1 VRLTKRAQFLAIPRS
16 QPHASQNVM
25 SLYNLQDIQASVARK
40 DPITGAKINRLRK
53 SYEGKLKLLGLE
65 GRNKAQANQRE
76 LEGLAEEA
84 WDDPQPDGRTY
95 FDMCFEGIELGNETA
110 EGSLMAS
117 LGAAFS
123 FNVGRLPGKDHD
135 EWKNLLGLDDASTA
149 PSGKATPAQNGSRP
163 IAAAPAILK
172 SGLAG
177 AARNSAPA
185 SPANL
190 AARPDRANKRRR
202 YDDSSFEGYEE
213 DGHST
218 GGVDDT
224 GRRVSGS
231 QKRQKRKVSGSQ

>member
-1 VRLTKRAQFLAIPRS
+1 MTKLVRSLAIPRS
-16 QPHASQNVM
+16 QPHATQNVI
-25 SLYNLQDIQASVARK
+25 SIYNLQDIQASVARK

-95 FDMCFEGIELGNETA
+95 FDMCFEGIEIGNEAA
-110 EGSLMAS
+110 ETSLMAS
-117 LGAAFS
+117 LSSAFS

-135 EWKNLLGLDDASTA
+135 EWKNLLGLDDASAAT
-149 PSGKATPAQNGSRP
+149 SGKATPAQNSMRP
-163 IAAAPAILK
+163 TAAAAAIIK
-172 SGLAG
+172 TAPNT
-177 AARNSAPA
+177 AVRNSAPA

-190 AARPDRANKRRR
+190 AGRPDRTNKRRR

-213 DGHST
+213 DGYST

-231 QKRQKRKVSGSQ
+231 QKRQKRKVSVVR